1 MGVYLSA
8 KFEVS
13 SIILTGFRDGEGDF
27 TSPPKKKPDPPKKSP
42 PRLGLRIR
50 VYLIRFMYPV
60 LTFSDFVSS
69 VYFRFLSL
77 PFCLTSF
84 S

>member
-27 TSPPKKKPDPPKKSP
+27 TSPPKKKPQPPQKKP
-42 PRLGLRIR
+42 TQIR
-50 VYLIRFMYPV
+50 VKN
-60 LTFSDFVSS
+60 
-69 VYFRFLSL
+69 
-77 PFCLTSF
+77 
-84 S
+84 